1 MVALAIT
8 IFAIT
13 AACTSSGNNTTSTL
27 TTSIPS
33 ATTSTPTTATIP
45 PTTTTTSTTTTTTTV
60 PPTTTTTTTTTNLP
74 ADPPPEKVTGVTVG
88 IGGGSGEVYVQ
99 WAASPAGDLDHYS
112 LSYSENSG
120 GSKVHLADVPAG
132 TTEYIDFPRELTP
145 GINCYVIKA
154 VDAGGNASSGSD
166 EVCLSIT

>member
-1 MVALAIT
+1 M
-8 IFAIT
+8 
-13 AACTSSGNNTTSTL
+13 
-27 TTSIPS
+27 
-33 ATTSTPTTATIP
+33 
-45 PTTTTTSTTTTTTTV
+45 
-60 PPTTTTTTTTTNLP
+60 
-74 ADPPPEKVTGVTVG
+74 TGVTVG